1 MADVHRRSYL
11 ALAVALAAVL
21 TSDLHAQFQP
31 QPPIGPNFGK
41 PNLPPPNFGQPL
53 QQFPNPPIVN
63 PPAFDPKFDGPDFP
77 VGGDLDF
84 FPLPQD
90 NFPPAFMPGQVQPEQ
105 GSRMWVYIVAG
116 ILGGMFLIAVVTLV
130 TLKACGAF

>member
-1 MADVHRRSYL
+1 MLV
-11 ALAVALAAVL
+11 
-21 TSDLHAQFQP
+21 TSSLHAQFQP
-31 QPPIGPNFGK
+31 QPPIAPKFGQ
-41 PNLPPPNFGQPL
+41 PNLP
-53 QQFPNPPIVN
+53 QFPNPPIVN
-63 PPAFDPKFDGPDFP
+63 PPAFDAKFDGPDFP

-105 GSRMWVYIVAG
+105 GTRMWVYIVSA
-116 ILGGMFLIAVVTLV
+116 ILGGMFLIAVITLV

>member
-1 MADVHRRSYL
+1 MRRRFFLLL
-11 ALAVALAAVL
+11 ALTLPACGMLV
-21 TSDLHAQFQP
+21 TSSLHAQFQP
-31 QPPIGPNFGK
+31 QPPIAPKFGQ
-41 PNLPPPNFGQPL
+41 PNLP
-53 QQFPNPPIVN
+53 QFPNPPIVN

-105 GSRMWVYIVAG
+105 GSRMWVYIVAA
-116 ILGGMFLIAVVTLV
+116 ILGGMFLIAVITLV